1 MGKGD
6 CGIAHHSEMRKVQTM
21 RSNFIL
27 FTTDQQRADH
37 VGCYGNPVLR
47 TPHIDSIAAT
57 GQRFDHFYVAS
68 PVCMANRASL
78 MTGCMPSVHGVRS
91 NGIPLP
97 LRRTTMCDLLRAAGY
112 HTALIG
118 KAHLQNMTGRPPEAP
133 RPQINNAL
141 VPPPYELSES
151 EKGMWADGSYEN
163 EDLRCWSQHR
173 HNVER
178 PYYGFD
184 HVEICT
190 MHGDVVHGDYY
201 WWLKDRVADADSL
214 RGPNNA
220 APDERYVLPQAYRT
234 RVPEELYP
242 TRYIEERTL
251 AYLDQAADAHQPF
264 MLHCSFPDPHHPF
277 TPPGRYWNMYDPAQI
292 SVPPSL
298 AHNGKRTPAVEALH
312 RERRDGTA
320 NVNSTTPFAVTEREA
335 REAIALT
342 YGMIAMID
350 DAIGNIL
357 SRLAKLGLSEN
368 TVIIFTSDHGD
379 FMGDHGLMLKAALH
393 YRGLIRVP
401 FIWCDPQ
408 ISSPGTI
415 GMPASTIDIAPT
427 ILERAGLAA
436 YWGIQGESLLSTL
449 RGAPERDR
457 TVIVEEDGHAPT
469 FGLSIPVRARS
480 AVTQRHRL
488 TIYAE
493 TDWVELY
500 DLEADPHEITNLDEE
515 VSAISRRADMFERLA
530 RRLTE
535 LADRQP
541 FPTGRA

>member
-1 MGKGD
+1 
-6 CGIAHHSEMRKVQTM
+6 MRP
-21 RSNFIL
+21 NFIL
-27 FTTDQQRADH
+27 FTTDQQRSDH
-37 VGCYGNPVLR
+37 VGCYGNPVLK
-47 TPHIDSIAAT
+47 TPHIDSIAAK
-57 GQRFDHFYVAS
+57 GQCFDRFYVAS

-112 HTALIG
+112 DTALIG
-118 KAHLQNMTGRPPEAP
+118 KAHLQNMTGRSPEAP
-133 RPQINNAL
+133 HPATDRAL
-141 VPPPYELSES
+141 TPPPASLSES
-151 EKGMWADGSYEN
+151 EKNLWRDGSYDN
-163 EDLRCWSQHR
+163 EDLRRWSQSKDHK
-173 HNVER
+173 VER

-184 HVEICT
+184 HVELCT

-201 WWLKDRVADADSL
+201 WWLKQRVPDADAL
-214 RGPNNA
+214 RGQENA
-220 APDERYVLPQAYRT
+220 IPDERYVLPQAYRT

-242 TRYIEERTL
+242 TRYIEERTH
-251 AYLDQAADAHQPF
+251 AYLDHVAGSHKPF

-277 TPPGRYWNMYDPAQI
+277 TPPGRYWDMYDPTQI
-292 SVPPSL
+292 SAPPSL
-298 AHNGKRTPAVEALH
+298 AHNGKRTPPVEALH
-312 RERRDGTA
+312 RARRDGAA

-350 DAIGNIL
+350 DAIGRIL
-357 SRLAKLGLSEN
+357 ARLSALGLSDN
-368 TVIIFTSDHGD
+368 TIVIFTSDHGD

-393 YRGLIRVP
+393 YRGLIKVP
-401 FIWCDPQ
+401 FIWHDPK
-408 ISSPGTI
+408 IAAVGRV

-427 ILERAGLAA
+427 ILERAGLAS
-436 YWGIQGESLLSTL
+436 YWGIQGESLMPVL
-449 RGAPERDR
+449 RGAPESDR
-457 TVIVEEDGHAPT
+457 TVIIEEDGHAPT

-480 AVTQRHRL
+480 AVTRQHRL

-500 DLEADPHEITNLDEE
+500 DLENDPHEIANLEGDGRA
-515 VSAISRRADMFERLA
+515 SGTRADMFERMA

-535 LADRQP
+535 LADRHP